1 MKTWTIKILMLS
13 AMVAVVCLLGIG
25 QAWAWNQADL
35 DKLLETKE
43 CNGCDL
49 SGALLYGEDLS
60 GAGLVGAKLDA
71 AQMQGAN
78 LSGANLTGANLHQAD
93 LTGAN
98 LSGAILTNTNLIW
111 TTWTDGRRCAEGSI
125 GECK

>member
-1 MKTWTIKILMLS
+1 MKKLLMVV
-13 AMVAVVCLLGIG
+13 AMAAVVCLLGIG
-25 QAWAWNQADL
+25 QAGAWNQADL

-43 CNGCDL
+43 CKGCDL

-60 GAGLVGAKLDA
+60 GADLMGANLLA
-71 AQMQGAN
+71 AQMPGAN

-93 LTGAN
+93 LNGAN
-98 LSGAILTNTNLIW
+98 LSGANLTNANLIW
-111 TTWTDGRRCAEGSI
+111 ATWTDGRRCAEGSI

>member
-1 MKTWTIKILMLS
+1 MNTWTKKIWAIS
-13 AMVAVVCLLGIG
+13 AMAAVVCLLGIG
-25 QAWAWNQADL
+25 QAGAWNQADL
-35 DKLLETKE
+35 EKLLKTKE
-43 CNGCDL
+43 CKSCDL
-49 SGALLYGEDLS
+49 SGALLYGADLS
-60 GAGLVGAKLDA
+60 EADLRGANLLA

-98 LSGAILTNTNLIW
+98 ISGAILTNANLIW
-111 TTWTDGRRCAEGSI
+111 ATWSDGTRCAEESI